1 MFSFNQNPYAMK
13 NKILIP
19 ALMLAVCGFQACNN
33 AGKKTSEADTLS
45 QAMEDSSNMITDTG
59 GVNNN
64 DTASFMHKAAVGGMM
79 EVELGNLAQ
88 QQASNA
94 QVKEFGALMVKDHSK
109 ANAELKS
116 IANAKNVML
125 PTVIPEMEQKHMDEM
140 KKLKG
145 VDFDKHYMS
154 MMVDDHQKDIA
165 LFKAATTNSDAS
177 ISKFATNTLPVLET
191 HLKKATTINS
201 SLK

>member
-1 MFSFNQNPYAMK
+1 MK

-19 ALMLAVCGFQACNN
+19 ALMLAVCGFQACKN

-45 QAMEDSSNMITDTG
+45 QAMVDSTNMITDTS

-79 EVELGNLAQ
+79 EVDLGKLAQ
-88 QQASNA
+88 EQAKSA

-109 ANAELKS
+109 VNAELKS
-116 IANAKNVML
+116 IADAKNIML
-125 PTVIPEMEQKHMDEM
+125 PTAYPENEQKHLDEM

-145 VDFDKHYMS
+145 ADFDKHNMS

-165 LFKAATTNSDAS
+165 LFKSATTNSDTS
-177 ISKFATNTLPVLET
+177 ISKFATKTLPVLET
-191 HLKKATTINS
+191 HLKKATTVKS